1 MSERGKLALYRK
13 YRPKKLDE
21 IIGQPQV
28 TDILKAAVE
37 KQIIGHA
44 YLFSGPRGTGKTS
57 AARIL
62 AHEFNQ
68 IPYADDSLNLDIIEI
83 DAASNR
89 RIEDIR
95 DLREVVKLAPTKAK
109 YKIYIIDEVHMLTT
123 ESFNALLKTLEEPPE
138 HAIFILATTDL
149 HKVPPT
155 ILSRT
160 QKFTFKLLSVDE
172 LGGHLASICK
182 KEGIKAGKDAL
193 SLIAELGGGSVR
205 DAISILDQLQSLGEE
220 ITENLVRDVMG
231 MPSAKLQTEV
241 NTALENYDSAKL
253 LSLTSQ
259 MMGIGANQKEIIK
272 NLISS
277 LVKIPK
283 TTNLHLKLIDDL
295 ADALNTYD
303 PLLFLNIALLK
314 FNPNIEQVEL
324 GKPKIVTPKVS
335 AQKPANAEKDSAVA
349 ERASQPKTETN
360 DDKLE
365 KINDAVASDLPSD
378 EAELKPTKP
387 ATSNLKFSGVTWQK
401 VLQEVKSKSAST
413 YAMMR
418 LSQAEV
424 DGDNLN
430 VVFKFE
436 FHKKKM
442 DEGKNR
448 QALID
453 ALKRVINTEPQLKY
467 FVDKDVKLG
476 STSLGAEGET
486 QDISPDQSSIL
497 GKISN
502 IMGGGEVVNE
512 DE

>member
-1 MSERGKLALYRK
+1 M
-13 YRPKKLDE
+13 
-21 IIGQPQV
+21 
-28 TDILKAAVE
+28 
-37 KQIIGHA
+37 
-44 YLFSGPRGTGKTS
+44 
-57 AARIL
+57 
-62 AHEFNQ
+62 
-68 IPYADDSLNLDIIEI
+68 
-83 DAASNR
+83 
-89 RIEDIR
+89 
-95 DLREVVKLAPTKAK
+95 
-109 YKIYIIDEVHMLTT
+109 
-123 ESFNALLKTLEEPPE
+123 
-138 HAIFILATTDL
+138 
-149 HKVPPT
+149 
-155 ILSRT
+155 
-160 QKFTFKLLSVDE
+160 
-172 LGGHLASICK
+172 
-182 KEGIKAGKDAL
+182 
-193 SLIAELGGGSVR
+193 
-205 DAISILDQLQSLGEE
+205 
-220 ITENLVRDVMG
+220 
-231 MPSAKLQTEV
+231 
-241 NTALENYDSAKL
+241 
-253 LSLTSQ
+253 
-259 MMGIGANQKEIIK
+259 
-272 NLISS
+272 
-277 LVKIPK
+277 
-283 TTNLHLKLIDDL
+283 
-295 ADALNTYD
+295 
-303 PLLFLNIALLK
+303 
-314 FNPNIEQVEL
+314 
-324 GKPKIVTPKVS
+324 
-335 AQKPANAEKDSAVA
+335 
-349 ERASQPKTETN
+349 
-360 DDKLE
+360 
-365 KINDAVASDLPSD
+365 PSD